1 MSQENRKNRPLI
13 IVLIVILV
21 LCLAGGIAGGMYL
34 VNTYSQIRDVE
45 NSQAMNPALPGD
57 VSAEQP
63 NPIDFDSLSK
73 QNPDI
78 YAWLYIPETSVNY
91 PVCQN
96 DENDAYYLD
105 HNVQKSESELG
116 ALFTERQFNNKDFQD
131 RVTIVYGH
139 NGFGDTMFTALHKF
153 ESSDFFNEHDKFYVY
168 TPGHIYTYEIMSAFM
183 SDDQHIM
190 GKYNFQTNSG
200 FSQFVTDF
208 KHPSAI
214 GANVR
219 DVNVTYDSKLLVLS
233 TCNTGALEATGRYL
247 VCGVMVDDQQTK

>member
-1 MSQENRKNRPLI
+1 MSQASKKNKFLI
-13 IVLIVILV
+13 IALAVILV

-34 VNTYSQIRDVE
+34 VNTYAQIRDVE
-45 NSQAMNPALPGD
+45 NSQEMNPALPD
-57 VSAEQP
+57 EVNADQS
-63 NPIDFDSLSK
+63 NPIDFSSLHG

-78 YAWLYIPETSVNY
+78 YAWLYIPGTNVNY
-91 PVCQN
+91 PVCQSAA
-96 DENDAYYLD
+96 DDAYYLD
-105 HNVQKSESELG
+105 HTARKDESELG
-116 ALFTERQFNNKDFQD
+116 ALFTERQFNNTDFQD
-131 RVTIVYGH
+131 RVTIIYGH

-183 SDDQHIM
+183 ADDQHIM
-190 GKYNFQTNSG
+190 GKYNLQTDIG
-200 FSQFVTDF
+200 FSQFVADI

-219 DVNVTYDSKLLVLS
+219 DVDVTYDSKLLVLS

-247 VCGVMVDDQQTK
+247 VCGVMVDDRQTK